1 MKFFRMVGRSIR
13 DAFKSVIRNFSL
25 SLASISCITITLII
39 IGSTLIIAKNVDN
52 FATLIKE
59 DVTIVTFFD
68 NSLTYDEEEEIM
80 TKIKELENVD
90 KDSCEYTSKQDI
102 KNNIE
107 SEKNE
112 ISKILSTWNDSE
124 NPLMDTY
131 TLKVKDVEQIK
142 STVNQIESLKG
153 VESVSYGEGIVEQL
167 VKAFD
172 TVEKVTLVVGIAL
185 ILVTIFLIINTIKL
199 TIFSRQKEIS
209 IMRLVGA
216 SNTRIKFPF
225 IIEGVILGIIGS
237 IIPVLVMTYGYQ
249 ALYQMLKGQLFSPL
263 IRLVHPMPFTIQ
275 ISLLIVLVGMLVG
288 MIGSARAVRR
298 YIKI

>member
-102 KNNIE
+102 KNNME

-142 STVNQIESLKG
+142 STVNQIEALKG

-185 ILVTIFLIINTIKL
+185 ILVTIFLIIK
-199 TIFSRQKEIS
+199 
-209 IMRLVGA
+209 
-216 SNTRIKFPF
+216 KF
-225 IIEGVILGIIGS
+225 
-237 IIPVLVMTYGYQ
+237 
-249 ALYQMLKGQLFSPL
+249 QLC
-263 IRLVHPMPFTIQ
+263 
-275 ISLLIVLVGMLVG
+275 
-288 MIGSARAVRR
+288 A
-298 YIKI
+298 

>member
-68 NSLTYDEEEEIM
+68 NNFTYDEEEEIM

-102 KNNIE
+102 KNNME

-142 STVNQIESLKG
+142 STVNQIEALKG

>member
-102 KNNIE
+102 KNNME

-112 ISKILSTWNDSE
+112 ISKILSTWNDIE

-142 STVNQIESLKG
+142 STVNQIEALKG

>member
-1 MKFFRMVGRSIR
+1 MNFFRMVGRSIR

-102 KNNIE
+102 KNNME

-142 STVNQIESLKG
+142 STVNQIETLKG

>member
-68 NSLTYDEEEEIM
+68 NSLTYDEEKEIM

-102 KNNIE
+102 KNNME
-107 SEKNE
+107 SERNE

-142 STVNQIESLKG
+142 STVNQIEALKG

>member
-68 NSLTYDEEEEIM
+68 NGLTYDEEEEIM

-102 KNNIE
+102 KNNME

-142 STVNQIESLKG
+142 STVNQIEALKG

-288 MIGSARAVRR
+288 MVGSARAVRR

>member
-102 KNNIE
+102 KNNME

>member
-1 MKFFRMVGRSIR
+1 MKFFRMIGRSIR

-59 DVTIVTFFD
+59 DVTVVTFFD
-68 NSLTYDEEEEIM
+68 NSLTKEQEEEII
-80 TKIKELENVD
+80 TKIKAIENVD
-90 KDSCEYTSKQDI
+90 VSSCEYTSKQDI
-102 KNNIE
+102 KNKME

-131 TLKVKDVEQIK
+131 TLKVKDINDIK
-142 STVNQIESLKG
+142 KTVNEIENIKG

-172 TVEKVTLVVGIAL
+172 KVEKITLVVGLAL

>member
-1 MKFFRMVGRSIR
+1 MKFFRMIGRSIR
-13 DAFKSVIRNFSL
+13 DALKSVVRNFSL

-39 IGSTLIIAKNVDN
+39 IGSTLIIAKNVNN

-68 NSLTYDEEEEIM
+68 NKLTKEEEEEIM
-80 TKIKELENVD
+80 EKIKSIENVD
-90 KDSCEYTSKQDI
+90 KDSCTYTSKSDI
-102 KNNIE
+102 KSNME

-131 TLKVKDVEQIK
+131 TLKVKDVSIIK
-142 STVNQIESLKG
+142 NTVNQIEGLSG
-153 VESVSYGEGIVEQL
+153 VDSVSYGEGIVEQL

-172 TVEKVTLVVGIAL
+172 TVEKVTLVVGLAL
-185 ILVTIFLIINTIKL
+185 IIVTVFLIINTIKL

-225 IIEGVILGIIGS
+225 IIEGIILGIIGS
-237 IIPVLVMTYGYQ
+237 VIPVLIMTYGYQ
-249 ALYQMLKGQLFSPL
+249 ALYKMMKGQLFSPL
-263 IRLVHPMPFTIQ
+263 IRLVYPMPFTIQ
-275 ISLLIVLVGMLVG
+275 VSVIILLVGILVG